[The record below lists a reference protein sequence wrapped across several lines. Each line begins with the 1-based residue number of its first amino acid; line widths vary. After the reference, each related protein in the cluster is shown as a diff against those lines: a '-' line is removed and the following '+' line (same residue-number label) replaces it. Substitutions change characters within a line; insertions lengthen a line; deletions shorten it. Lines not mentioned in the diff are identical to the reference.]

1 MASLNEL
8 MLSYRAFSGVR
19 LNMVIDRDLNTRG
32 QNGSSRDISN
42 DVDRQ
47 LLIHLRRLADVAI
60 TDAATA
66 DVEEYR
72 PSKWVPIQIWSKS
85 GNFRNRVSIQENQAQ
100 KSVELVHS
108 ANLEQQIEMTR
119 AQFHHVLLETGPT
132 LSSEI
137 AKLGL
142 IDEVCLTVS
151 AVADI
156 QKAKTL
162 ALEFAK
168 GLGLIG
174 FQIVQAIEV
183 NGSSYLVINRPIGVA

>member
-19 LNMVIDRDLNTRG
+19 LNMVIDQELNTRG

-60 TDAATA
+60 TDVATA

-72 PSKWVPIQIWSKS
+72 PSQWVPIQIWSKS

-108 ANLEQQIEMTR
+108 ANLEQQIELTK
-119 AQFHHVLLETGPT
+119 AQHDHVLLETGPT

-142 IDEVCLTVS
+142 IDELCLTVS

-168 GLGLIG
+168 CLGLIG

-183 NGSSYLVINRPIGVA
+183 NGSSYLVLNRPIGVA